1 MSGDWGHGLF
11 GCLDDITVCKR
22 FRSLIFCSLTLYNRS
37 FVLFYSVLHLWKD
50 GRNSRG
56 ELCNARRKYSDRPP
70 VLVLHGS
77 NSRKN

>member
-22 FRSLIFCSLTLYNRS
+22 FGSLIFCCLTLRNRS
-37 FVLFYSVLHLWKD
+37 FVLDRPVLHLWKG
-50 GRNSRG
+50 GRNSRR
-56 ELCNARRKYSDRPP
+56 ELCHARRNCPVQP
-70 VLVLHGS
+70 LVLVLHGS